1 MKLTL
6 LFTGK
11 TEDSY
16 LKEGI
21 EIYAKRLKRY
31 LPLEI
36 KIIGESVKRS
46 KSSAGRARIRE
57 SEIITS
63 AVSRSSYIVLLD
75 EKGKCYSS
83 EEFARF
89 IENIMNRG
97 YRELVFVTGG
107 AYGFSDEL
115 YGKADHKVSLSDM
128 TFTHQMVRLILTE
141 QLYRAVTI
149 IRGEPYHHE

>member
-31 LPLEI
+31 FPLDI
-36 KIIGESVKRS
+36 KITGESVKRS
-46 KSSAGRARIRE
+46 KPPAGKARIRE
-57 SEIITS
+57 SGKIT
-63 AVSRSSYIVLLD
+63 AALSRSSYVVLLD
-75 EKGKCYSS
+75 EKGKSYSS

-89 IENIMNRG
+89 IEDKMNRG
-97 YRELVFVTGG
+97 YRELVFIAGG

-115 YGKADHKVSLSDM
+115 YGKANHKISLSDM
-128 TFTHQMVRLILTE
+128 TFTHQMVRLILAE
-141 QLYRAVTI
+141 QLYRAATI
-149 IRGEPYHHE
+149 IRGEPYHHG